1 METSPLLM
9 THEAAQPQ
17 MSNIKTG
24 SEYPDNRLLQE
35 IFRRFKHT
43 QVDPAEFACLKAIA
57 LFKPGITLHRGKNP
71 FFFGQTKCT
80 TLSIFYMYFQREVLL
95 YAFSLLPE
103 TRGLKDPL
111 QVENFQDQAQMMM
124 SQHVRSNY
132 PTQHIR
138 LTNIHC
144 QIYFKYLISAC
155 SKHTYV
161 HIKSVA
167 AEQNGQF
174 QCISVASISCRLNR
188 LGLYFF

>member
-1 METSPLLM
+1 MEEAWSELFLLCAIQWSMPMETSPLLM
-9 THEAAQPQ
+9 THEATQPQ

-57 LFKPGITLHRGKNP
+57 LFKPGITLQPEKNP
-71 FFFGQTKCT
+71 IVLFFRHTKYIVFNI
-80 TLSIFYMYFQREVLL
+80 LYFQWWSFVIFIL
-95 YAFSLLPE
+95 SDNILPE

-111 QVENFQDQAQMMM
+111 QVENFQDQAQLMM

-138 LTNIHC
+138 LT
-144 QIYFKYLISAC
+144 K
-155 SKHTYV
+155 
-161 HIKSVA
+161 
-167 AEQNGQF
+167 
-174 QCISVASISCRLNR
+174 
-188 LGLYFF
+188 

>member
-1 METSPLLM
+1 M

-57 LFKPGITLHRGKNP
+57 LFKPGITLRLEKTNCFCH
-71 FFFGQTKCT
+71 TKYKV
-80 TLSIFYMYFQREVLL
+80 LNILHMYFQLEVLL
-95 YAFSLLPE
+95 YAFSYNILPE

-111 QVENFQDQAQMMM
+111 QVESFQDQAQLMM

-138 LTNIHC
+138 LT
-144 QIYFKYLISAC
+144 KYTLSN
-155 SKHTYV
+155 V
-161 HIKSVA
+161 
-167 AEQNGQF
+167 F
-174 QCISVASISCRLNR
+174 
-188 LGLYFF
+188 

>member
-1 METSPLLM
+1 MEEAWSELFLLCAIQWSMPMETSPLLM

-57 LFKPGITLHRGKNP
+57 LFKPGITLQPEKNP
-71 FFFGQTKCT
+71 NCYIYI
-80 TLSIFYMYFQREVLL
+80 LSNKIYNIKHLIFSTWWSFVIFILSDNI
-95 YAFSLLPE
+95 FPE

-111 QVENFQDQAQMMM
+111 QVENFQDQAQLMM

-138 LTNIHC
+138 LT
-144 QIYFKYLISAC
+144 KYTLSN
-155 SKHTYV
+155 V
-161 HIKSVA
+161 
-167 AEQNGQF
+167 F
-174 QCISVASISCRLNR
+174 
-188 LGLYFF
+188 

>member
-1 METSPLLM
+1 
-9 THEAAQPQ
+9 
-17 MSNIKTG
+17 
-24 SEYPDNRLLQE
+24 
-35 IFRRFKHT
+35 
-43 QVDPAEFACLKAIA
+43 
-57 LFKPGITLHRGKNP
+57 
-71 FFFGQTKCT
+71 
-80 TLSIFYMYFQREVLL
+80 MYFQREVLL

-188 LGLYFF
+188 LGLYFFLKIRQRL